1 MKLHRIADLYVAVD
15 YKYPTMINQAP
26 KYETDDKPQKDFKR
40 RKKNNGSR
48 KG

>member
-1 MKLHRIADLYVAVD
+1 MGKINTHNYQTFDYGNEESYQKLH
-15 YKYPTMINQAP
+15 K
-26 KYETDDKPQKDFKR
+26 KKTDDKPQKDFKR